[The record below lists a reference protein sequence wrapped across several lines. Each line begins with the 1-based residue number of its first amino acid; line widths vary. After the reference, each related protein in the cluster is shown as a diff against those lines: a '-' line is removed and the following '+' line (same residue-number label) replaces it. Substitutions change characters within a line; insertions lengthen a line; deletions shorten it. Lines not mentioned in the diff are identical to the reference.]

1 MKLTELLRSEC
12 IRVGSTVDDKAMALC
27 DIAALAK
34 KSAILKNVSEEAIL
48 EAMQER
54 ETLGTTAFGHGIAI
68 PHCRM
73 KGVRDFVVGLLTVP
87 AGVEFESE
95 DAQKVHLLVFIIS
108 PQKSDNAHIRL
119 LSTVSQALQDASV
132 VRKMIEAPD
141 SETLRSLFLNAT
153 KEDVSDQF
161 PLCRSM
167 VQVFVQ
173 DKNVFLEILEALSS
187 LEDTSLSVFDGQSC
201 SSALVAAQSGKKGS
215 SVKGKETVSKCITAI
230 IDRSL
235 SNEVIRRVE
244 TITGSLQECIGV
256 MVTVQELT
264 YSGGSLG
271 F

>member
-1 MKLTELLRSEC
+1 MKLTELLRTEC

-27 DIAALAK
+27 EIAALAK

-73 KGVRDFVVGLLTVP
+73 KGIRDFVVGLLTVP
-87 AGVEFESE
+87 EGVEFESE

-108 PQKSDNAHIRL
+108 PPKSDNAHIRL

-132 VRKMIEAPD
+132 VRAMIEAPD
-141 SETLRSLFLNAT
+141 SKTLRSLFLEAT
-153 KEDVSDQF
+153 KEDVSEQL
-161 PLCRSM
+161 PLSRSM
-167 VQVFVQ
+167 VHIFVQ
-173 DKNVFLEILEALSS
+173 DESAFLEILEALSS
-187 LEDTSLSVFDGQSC
+187 LEDTSLNVFDGQSC
-201 SSALVAAQSGKKGS
+201 SSSLVAAQSGTGS
-215 SVKGKETVSKCITAI
+215 SVKGNGAVSKCITAI

>member
-1 MKLTELLRSEC
+1 MKLTELLRTEC

-27 DIAALAK
+27 EIAALAK
-34 KSAILKNVSEEAIL
+34 KSAILKNVSEEAVL

-68 PHCRM
+68 PHCRI
-73 KGVRDFVVGLLTVP
+73 KGVQDFVVGLLTVP
-87 AGVEFESE
+87 EGVEFESE
-95 DAQKVHLLVFIIS
+95 DARKVHLLVFIIS

-119 LSTVSQALQDASV
+119 LSTVSQALQDDAV
-132 VRKMIEAPD
+132 VRKMVNAPD
-141 SETLRSLFLNAT
+141 SEALRSLFLEAA
-153 KEDVSDQF
+153 KEDVSEQL
-161 PLCRSM
+161 PLSRSM
-167 VQVFVQ
+167 VHIFVQ
-173 DKNVFLEILEALSS
+173 DETVFLEILESLSS

-201 SSALVAAQSGKKGS
+201 SSALIAAQSGKGS
-215 SVKGKETVSKCITAI
+215 SVKGVSKCITAI

-244 TITGSLQECIGV
+244 TITGSLQKCIGV

>member
-12 IRVGSTVDDKAMALC
+12 IRVGSTVNDKAMALC
-27 DIAALAK
+27 EIAALAK
-34 KSAILKNVSEEAIL
+34 KSNVLKKVSEEAIL

-73 KGVRDFVVGLLTVP
+73 KGIQDFVVGLLTVP

-95 DAQKVHLLVFIIS
+95 DAKKVHLLVFIIS
-108 PQKSDNAHIRL
+108 PPKNDNAHVRL
-119 LSTVSQALQDASV
+119 LSTVSQALQDDSV

-141 SETLRSLFLNAT
+141 RKTLRSLFLEAT
-153 KEDVSDQF
+153 KEDVSEQ
-161 PLCRSM
+161 LSLRRSM
-167 VQVFVQ
+167 VHIFVQ
-173 DKNVFLEILEALSS
+173 DENVFVEILEALAS

-201 SSALVAAQSGKKGS
+201 SSALIAAQSGKGS
-215 SVKGKETVSKCITAI
+215 SVRDKEAVSKCITAI

-235 SNEVIRRVE
+235 SNEVIRRIE
-244 TITGSLQECIGV
+244 AITGSLQKCIGV
-256 MVTVQELT
+256 MVTIQELT